1 MSEIIL
7 IIFQNVLDPT
17 THFRFYFIFIKYFFK
32 YSDEV
37 LLYLSSRYFTW
48 TGEPSLGMTS
58 PLGILQVSSLDRT
71 WTLQYTPSMVMVIFM
86 HELTVFSLL
95 CCERRSKVQLSTPA
109 PGLGEDLEKAWTLF
123 QVLMANAVTKREVK
137 QNYANVRAEKLRSLL
152 FLEVISFHHF
162 QREWRWRL
170 DSSQNASSTDC
181 SFHPCEWKSLQSRI
195 FPLQT
200 PEPSTPCVWRFCCR
214 CTPSKIMTSNYWQ
227 KCIGFTEKSKERWK
241 SEEHQNK
248 SVSSLASRLQQQKES
263 NSSGQHFLLQI
274 WKESDLTY
282 VSKWLCQRI

>member
-1 MSEIIL
+1 MNEW
-7 IIFQNVLDPT
+7 N
-17 THFRFYFIFIKYFFK
+17 
-32 YSDEV
+32 YSDYFPERSRPNNTFQV
-37 LLYLSSRYFTW
+37 LLYFYKILFLLLYLSSRYFTW

-123 QVLMANAVTKREVK
+123 QVLMENAVTKREVK
-137 QNYANVRAEKLRSLL
+137 QNYANVRAEKLRSLP

-170 DSSQNASSTDC
+170 DSSQNVSSTDC

-195 FPLQT
+195 FPLQK

-241 SEEHQNK
+241 S
-248 SVSSLASRLQQQKES
+248 VSSLASQLQQQKES
-263 NSSGQHFLLQI
+263 NSSGQHFLLQFR
-274 WKESDLTY
+274 KESDLTY